1 MTYPTVGRTNLIIY
15 PRKYLLPEEQ
25 YLDDGSINPNYKGE
39 PNDSNSFIY
48 ALDHND
54 RHVVVR
60 LDYRIVSTSITPEET
75 LEVKFGDSIK
85 DTSSGVLASVQILDD
100 VTKPNYLCAADVDNS
115 KDKDRTYSVI
125 LLSKI
130 NPLEGEALQK
140 AKKIF
145 LDNYSSAL
153 NELNIKFDELVF
165 VDCGYLKVLNHGAD
179 KRPSMASFRKK
190 MIGTVSSPLF
200 GVGRLEMIVRKPSK
214 KSVIYNIINNNAH
227 SGVKSYS
234 DGEAALNNYTRSRGV
249 YSKLKSKKSELESI
263 GEPADSIVNEMA
275 EIRERMNSLPS
286 VGVMRKYTTSLM
298 AFSQWV
304 EIMGKIN
311 ELREAFLSSDGTN
324 HESDEII
331 KSQIS
336 CMSLEADK
344 IAIEHGLAHFRTV
357 IFKPDEI
364 VRINFNK
371 ESVVYYLNKFFKEL
385 TKSGSYAGV
394 YLRVMDSKGATVKKL
409 GYYFEC
415 VWLGK
420 DKVSTAIDAFEHF
433 VKSSEQYQQIIR
445 YIEKGLYFEL
455 VPYLI
460 TGASKKDATE
470 SLSRYW
476 LGDNKNPAMRDFF
489 YDPISNEG
497 LNTLIAVSRR
507 KTRNQDDSEFLASVA
522 PTSAKNIMPNEFRIT
537 NSVSKVRKVREKE
550 KVKKHQ
556 S

>member
-1 MTYPTVGRTNLIIY
+1 MTYPVVGRTNLVIY
-15 PRKYLLPEEQ
+15 PRRYLLPEEQ
-25 YLDDGSINPNYKGE
+25 YLDDGKINPNYKGE

-54 RHVVVR
+54 RHVLIR
-60 LDYRIVSTSITPEET
+60 LDYRIVSTSVTPEDT

-100 VTKPNYLCAADVDNS
+100 VTKPNYLCAADIDNS

-125 LLSKI
+125 LISKI
-130 NPLEGEALQK
+130 NILSGNDLHN

-145 LDNYSSAL
+145 LENYSSVTD
-153 NELNIKFDELVF
+153 ELNLDVDNLIF
-165 VDCGYLKVLNHGAD
+165 VDCGYLKVLNHGVD
-179 KRPSMASFRKK
+179 KRPSMISFKKK

-200 GVGRLEMIVRKPSK
+200 GVGRLEMVVKKPSK
-214 KSVIYNIINNNAH
+214 KSVVYNIINNNAH
-227 SGVKSYS
+227 TGLKKYS
-234 DGEAALNNYTRSRGV
+234 DGEAILNDYTRSRGV
-249 YSKLKSKKSELESI
+249 YSKLKRKKTEAESLGESAESI
-263 GEPADSIVNEMA
+263 INEMSS
-275 EIRERMNSLPS
+275 IRDRMNSLPS
-286 VGVMRKYTTSLM
+286 VGAMRKYTGSLI

-311 ELREAFLSSDGTN
+311 DLRSALLSSDGAN

-357 IFKPDEI
+357 IFSPEKI
-364 VRINFNK
+364 TRVKFNK
-371 ESVVYYLNKFFKEL
+371 ESIVYYLEKFFKEM

-394 YLRVMDSKGATVKKL
+394 YLRVMDSNGATIRKL

-420 DKVSTAIDAFEHF
+420 DKVSTAFDAFEHF

-445 YIEKGLYFEL
+445 YLDRGLYFEL

-489 YDPISNEG
+489 YDPVSDEG

-507 KTRNQDDSEFLASVA
+507 KTRNQEDSEFLASVA

-537 NSVSKVRKVREKE
+537 NSLSKTRKVREKR
-550 KVKKHQ
+550 K